1 MSFSFFFPASHAV
14 LGARPAVFRG
24 MEQQQQQHGGG
35 GAGGGG
41 GGGGT
46 ESPGR
51 RDSVSPDVRG
61 ESPGPPP
68 CKSARLEVNGSPAA
82 QRNRQNG
89 TPQRPL
95 GGGLGMW
102 AAQGKTIT

>member
-1 MSFSFFFPASHAV
+1 M

-24 MEQQQQQHGGG
+24 MEQQQQHEV
-35 GAGGGG
+35 GGGG

-51 RDSVSPDVRG
+51 RDSISPDVRG

-102 AAQGKTIT
+102 AAQGKTIS